1 VKKLTSAPA
10 LFAAAGAL
18 LVLGLLLSFLYAPVD
33 ASSMGYSQKILFYHA
48 PIAWVAL
55 LSYGIAFVAGVLYLR
70 DPQPKWDRLGWVSV
84 RLGLLFSLL
93 VMITGMIWGKAAWG
107 TWWAWEP
114 RLTTFLIACFLYI
127 AYFVLRQV
135 VDEESRR
142 ATFAA
147 VFAIVA
153 FIDVPITFFAT
164 RYMPEGLHPA
174 VITTSDTGMEGSM
187 FLSLM
192 ISMVGMTLLLA
203 ALLRT
208 DLAVARVRDEID
220 DLKTRIG
227 GWHREHRRRRQVRR
241 RGVRGDPRRRDRLL
255 RVLRAPGHGPAEG
268 RRPAQARGGEAG
280 GDRLRRLSRTRPPDA
295 APER

>member
-1 VKKLTSAPA
+1 MNKLTSAPA
-10 LFAAAGAL
+10 LFAAAGVL
-18 LVLGLLLSFLYAPVD
+18 LIAGLLLAFLYAPVD
-33 ASSMGYSQKILFYHA
+33 ASSMGYSQKILYYHA

-55 LSYGIAFVAGVLYLR
+55 LSFGVAFVAGILYLR
-70 DPQPKWDRLGWVSV
+70 DPQPKWDRLGYVSV
-84 RLGLLFSLL
+84 RLGLLFSLM

-114 RLTTFLIACFLYI
+114 RLTTFLIACFLYA

-135 VDEESRR
+135 VEEESRR

-147 VFAIVA
+147 VFAVIA

-174 VITTSDTGMEGSM
+174 VITAGDTGMEGSM

-192 ISMVGMTLLLA
+192 ISMVGMTLLLV
-203 ALLRT
+203 ALLRA
-208 DLAVARVRDEID
+208 DLAAARLKDEID

-227 GWHREHRRRRQVRR
+227 G
-241 RGVRGDPRRRDRLL
+241 
-255 RVLRAPGHGPAEG
+255 
-268 RRPAQARGGEAG
+268 
-280 GDRLRRLSRTRPPDA
+280 
-295 APER
+295 

>member
-1 VKKLTSAPA
+1 MTKLTSAPA
-10 LFAAAGAL
+10 LFAAAGVL
-18 LVLGLLLSFLYAPVD
+18 LVAGLLLSFLYAPVD
-33 ASSMGYSQKILFYHA
+33 ASSMGYSQKILYYHA

-55 LSYGIAFVAGVLYLR
+55 LAYGIACVAGVLYLR
-70 DPQPKWDRLGWVSV
+70 DPKPRWDRLGYVSV

-93 VMITGMIWGKAAWG
+93 VMVTGMIWGKASWG

-127 AYFVLRQV
+127 AYFVVRQV

-192 ISMVGMTLLLA
+192 VSMVGMTLLLA
-203 ALLRT
+203 ALLRV
-208 DLAVARVRDEID
+208 DLAVARIKDEID
-220 DLKTRIG
+220 DLKTYIG
-227 GWHREHRRRRQVRR
+227 G
-241 RGVRGDPRRRDRLL
+241 
-255 RVLRAPGHGPAEG
+255 
-268 RRPAQARGGEAG
+268 
-280 GDRLRRLSRTRPPDA
+280 
-295 APER
+295 